1 MQDNTEKHY
10 SLDELCTLTETTK
23 RTVRFYMGQGLMD
36 RSEGQKKGAYYLE
49 KHLMQLLE
57 IKKWQ
62 KAGLSLERIKSVIHQ
77 EGDDLLPPV
86 LPHQPGTIEV
96 WSHLSIAD
104 GVQLQIEANRAGL
117 TPEQVRALSSVIMTE
132 YERLTK
138 TTKNNKNK
146 ETKHECNND

>member
-1 MQDNTEKHY
+1 MQDNTERHY
-10 SLDELCTLTETTK
+10 SLDELCTLTDTPK

-62 KAGLSLERIKSVIHQ
+62 KAGLSLDRIKSLMHQ
-77 EGDDLLPPV
+77 GVDELVPPISPPQ
-86 LPHQPGTIEV
+86 LGMIEI

-104 GVQLQIEANRAGL
+104 GVQLQIEANRAEL
-117 TPEQVRALSSVIMTE
+117 TPEQVRALSSVIMKE
-132 YERLTK
+132 YERLIKTK
-138 TTKNNKNK
+138 EK
-146 ETKHECNND
+146 

>member
-1 MQDNTEKHY
+1 MQDKNERHY
-10 SLDELCTLTETTK
+10 SLDELCTLTETAK

-62 KAGLSLERIKSVIHQ
+62 KAGLSLERIKSLMHQ
-77 EGDDLLPPV
+77 GDEELVPPV
-86 LPHQPGTIEV
+86 IAQEPGSIEV

-104 GVQLQIEANRAGL
+104 GVQLQIEAGRAGL
-117 TPEQVRALSSVIMTE
+117 SPEQVRALNIAVMKE
-132 YERLTK
+132 YEQIIK
-138 TTKNNKNK
+138 TTKK
-146 ETKHECNND
+146 T